1 MSGAANLRVTLA
13 GAGLSVLVLA
23 GASAAQ
29 ADGTATDTVAAVAAR
44 YPAFDGGKS
53 GSIAAAGSVD
63 DFHATLAAYAA
74 LQTLA
79 QGLCALPPISAA
91 GKVVLRSDDD
101 VAALLAYRQLMPLV
115 DGLAREFRAALASV
129 PEEGRFTRDSAGTVA
144 GFAGAAALSSVASL
158 GRLFRSDTKLAEE
171 SVALS
176 DADLAAAIEACDL
189 QRFVA
194 VAHLATSAVMAR
206 TTTAGLRG
214 RLQSLRELR
223 GVADVAWAAA
233 AAEVAAMERPRITLT
248 REERKRY
255 AAVQTVSLRLKALAT
270 THDRLE
276 VALAAA
282 DDASGEPAL
291 LRMLRAEALESLLA
305 AEPGAVL
312 LSASVALRGGFSVV
326 SQSIWRADR
335 FYTQGGLAVRYRLE
349 RADGTVLGAGLL
361 TQESPAREVHWR
373 KP

>member
-1 MSGAANLRVTLA
+1 VSGVVKLDAALTGAWLSALLLA
-13 GAGLSVLVLA
+13 GAP
-23 GASAAQ
+23 AAR
-29 ADGTATDTVAAVAAR
+29 ADATAADSVAAVAAR

-53 GSIAAAGSVD
+53 GSIAAASSVD
-63 DFHATLAAYAA
+63 GFHATLGAYEA

-79 QGLCALPPISAA
+79 QGLCALPPIRAA

-101 VAALLAYRQLMPLV
+101 VAALLAYRQLMPLI
-115 DGLAREFRAALASV
+115 DGLARDFRAALASV
-129 PEEGRFTRDSAGTVA
+129 PEEGRFARESVGTVA
-144 GFAGAAALSSVASL
+144 GYAGAAAFSSVASL

-189 QRFVA
+189 RRFVV
-194 VAHLATSAVMAR
+194 VAHLATPEVLAR
-206 TTTAGLRG
+206 PAAAGLRG

-223 GVADVAWAAA
+223 GAADVAWAAA

-255 AAVQTVSLRLKALAT
+255 AVVQTVSLRLKALAT

-276 VALAAA
+276 TALATV

-291 LRMLRAEALESLLA
+291 LRLLRAEALENLLA

-335 FYTQGGLAVRYRLE
+335 FYSQGGLAVRYRME
-349 RADGTVLGAGLL
+349 KADGTVLGTGLL